1 MFRVSCQAVCKYPS
15 RGASMSIAKAFA
27 GVQKSFRMK
36 RMRRFA
42 AAFPLTKTVRILD
55 VGGTS
60 EIWQLLNL
68 SRDQKSDQKVV
79 MINMPRAGSDVNSG
93 NLQHVYGDGCNLPFA
108 DQSFDIAFS
117 NSVIEHVGDADA
129 QRRFA
134 DEIRRSAKGYWVQ
147 TPNRYFPI
155 EPHLLT
161 PFVHLLPRAW
171 AAPIVRRFTV
181 WQFLFRP
188 TEDRRHFYV
197 EHFLADIRL
206 LSAREMQRLFPDAVI
221 LRERFLFLT
230 KSLVAYRAQHRDAP
244 HPDTRREAGE
254 CAPAESATRKASG

>member
-1 MFRVSCQAVCKYPS
+1 
-15 RGASMSIAKAFA
+15 
-27 GVQKSFRMK
+27 
-36 RMRRFA
+36 MRRFA
-42 AAFPLTKTVRILD
+42 AAFSLTKTIRILD

-60 EIWQLLNL
+60 EIWELLNL
-68 SRDQKSDQKVV
+68 SEGGKVV

-93 NLQHVYGDGCNLPFA
+93 ILEHVYGDGCKLPFA

-129 QRRFA
+129 QKRFA
-134 DEIRRSAKGYWVQ
+134 EEIRRSAKGYWVQ

-171 AAPIVRRFTV
+171 AAAVVRRFTV

-206 LSAREMQRLFPDAVI
+206 LSAREMQWLFPDAVI

-230 KSLVAYRAQHRDAP
+230 KSLMAYRAPPSAHL
-244 HPDTRREAGE
+244 DTHREADEG
-254 CAPAESATRKASG
+254 APEESVTRKASG